1 MQSIND
7 RMNEQDPNVTYSTPK
22 LVPAIERVL
31 KSETQVVKITELD
44 VTMLAVGI
52 SHTTPSG
59 GI

>member
-1 MQSIND
+1 
-7 RMNEQDPNVTYSTPK
+7 MNEQDPNVTYSTPK
-22 LVPAIERVL
+22 LSPAIERIL

-44 VTMLAVGI
+44 VTMLACRI